1 MPSAIAGRRNPAL
14 RSEGVSKFDFLI
26 ASVHWAR
33 RSVMVNAL
41 KRLMESDLQ
50 DSLFVRDFTHEN
62 WLGTRERRGCDMQCI
77 ATACMQSWFEEHLC
91 IWDSLHFSRWN
102 GPHRGLLAV
111 PLADHVHDKFVHRIF
126 CSLCSRRTSYKFH
139 ISFEK
144 SHISFER
151 KGRCSERMACQD
163 YNDRRVEKAEQI
175 AVVFLLELRDE
186 LSGHRPT
193 AVLPNTGCI
202 PHQVSLA
209 GVCFHFS
216 AASRQKDGGQRMA
229 NAHEPFSSSVVLISR
244 LLNQGRHTW
253 NVWSGYVFLHWAEQK
268 YAFTASG
275 GKSVSQRTLTVAGA
289 TIPNLLVYLHHQR
302 AMLLTH

>member
-1 MPSAIAGRRNPAL
+1 MGLTVGYLLFLLLIMYMTNLCTGYFVHSVAGGLLTNSISL
-14 RSEGVSKFDFLI
+14 
-26 ASVHWAR
+26 
-33 RSVMVNAL
+33 L
-41 KRLMESDLQ
+41 KRAIS
-50 DSLFVRDFTHEN
+50 
-62 WLGTRERRGCDMQCI
+62 
-77 ATACMQSWFEEHLC
+77 
-91 IWDSLHFSRWN
+91 
-102 GPHRGLLAV
+102 
-111 PLADHVHDKFVHRIF
+111 PL
-126 CSLCSRRTSYKFH
+126 
-139 ISFEK
+139 
-144 SHISFER
+144 
-151 KGRCSERMACQD
+151 KGKVWCSERMVCQD

-175 AVVFLLELRDE
+175 TVMFLLELGDE

-193 AVLPNTGCI
+193 AVLPNPGCI

-216 AASRQKDGGQRMA
+216 AASRQKDGGQWMA